1 MPIAE
6 VLLTSCA
13 IALEERLEDP
23 GHCRWV
29 YPIDEGTMAVDRSQR
44 FSNNLRRLAVFVI
57 LFGFW
62 LLLSGH
68 YDLLHLSL
76 GLICSL
82 LVAFVSHDLL
92 IENISGSKRF
102 KKTRRFVSYV
112 PWLIYQI
119 VIANLHVAYLILKP
133 SAIDPRIVRFKT
145 KLKSEFSMVTL
156 GNSITL
162 TPGTITM
169 DIVDGEFFVH
179 ALSKKVADDLLG
191 GEMERRVAHVFME
204 DEDV

>member
-1 MPIAE
+1 
-6 VLLTSCA
+6 
-13 IALEERLEDP
+13 
-23 GHCRWV
+23 
-29 YPIDEGTMAVDRSQR
+29 MAVERSQGL
-44 FSNNLRRLAVFVI
+44 SNNLRRLAVFGI

-68 YDLLHLSL
+68 YDLFHLSL

-82 LVAFVSHDLL
+82 LVAFVSADLL
-92 IENISGSKRF
+92 IENISGSQRIR
-102 KKTRRFVSYV
+102 KTRRFLQYV

-119 VIANLHVAYLILKP
+119 VLANLHVAYLIVNPK
-133 SAIDPRIVRFKT
+133 AIDPQIVRFKT

-191 GEMERRVAHVFME
+191 GEMERRIAPVFLE
-204 DEDV
+204 DEGA

>member
-1 MPIAE
+1 
-6 VLLTSCA
+6 
-13 IALEERLEDP
+13 
-23 GHCRWV
+23 
-29 YPIDEGTMAVDRSQR
+29 MAVERSQR
-44 FSNNLRRLAVFVI
+44 SSNNLRRLAAFVI

-68 YDLLHLSL
+68 YDLFHLSL

-92 IENISGSKRF
+92 IENISGSRRF
-102 KKTRRFVSYV
+102 KKTRRFLSYV

-119 VIANLHVAYLILKP
+119 VIANLHVAYLILNP
-133 SAIDPRIVRFKT
+133 RAIDPQVVRFKT
-145 KLKSEFSMVTL
+145 RLKSQFSMVTL

-169 DIVDGEFFVH
+169 DIIDGEFVVH
-179 ALSKKVADDLLG
+179 ALSKKVADDILG
-191 GEMERRVAHVFME
+191 GEMERRVAHVYLE
-204 DEDV
+204 DEDA